1 MKYTNTYN
9 GHTYWIEG
17 DKVKVSNGEIVHTSN
32 MDIPTF
38 NAMIFNGDMVAIEF
52 SKENFRKLVK
62 VAKAANPEFQ
72 IRYLAFVEHMGKEA
86 FVGNMI
92 KRNQAYMS
100 WISDRKKQYC
110 EMRRHMIQVDNHTG
124 HHVILDHDD
133 FTDFI
138 IGGEWL

>member
-9 GHTYWIEG
+9 GHTYWISEG
-17 DKVKVSNGEIVHTSN
+17 KVKVSNGEIVRTSN

-38 NAMIFNGDMVAIEF
+38 NAMIFNGDMVAIEV
-52 SKENFRKLVK
+52 SKENFTRLVD
-62 VAKAANPEFQ
+62 VAKAESPSHNVRF
-72 IRYLAFVEHMGKEA
+72 LAFVEHMGKEA

-110 EMRRHMIQVDNHTG
+110 EMRRHMIQVDHHTG

-138 IGGEWL
+138 ISGVWL

>member
-17 DKVKVSNGEIVHTSN
+17 GDKVMMSNGEIIRTSN

-38 NAMIFNGDMVAIEF
+38 NAMIFNGDMVAIE
-52 SKENFRKLVK
+52 SNKENFRKLVK
-62 VAKAANPEFQ
+62 VAKAANPVYKRQ
-72 IRYLAFVEHMGKEA
+72 EA
-86 FVGNMI
+86 FVGDVI
-92 KRNQAYMS
+92 RRNQAYMS

-110 EMRRHMIQVDNHTG
+110 EMRRHMIQIDHNTG

-138 IGGEWL
+138 VSGDWL